1 VYGTNIKK
9 TFKIPEEL
17 DLCVEKLKNVYN
29 ILTEKNVPNVD
40 RLIYANNK
48 DGVVFLGPKGM
59 SVKPNSP
66 NELFEAVLCVLEAL
80 VVSILV
86 IVR

>member
-1 VYGTNIKK
+1 MD
-9 TFKIPEEL
+9 F
-17 DLCVEKLKNVYN
+17 CVEKLKNVYN
-29 ILTEKNVPNVD
+29 VLKEKDVPNVD
-40 RLIYANNK
+40 RLIHANNE

-59 SVKPNSP
+59 SVEPNNP
-66 NELFEAVLCVLEAL
+66 KELFEAVLCVLEAL

>member
-9 TFKIPEEL
+9 TFTIPGEL
-17 DLCVEKLKNVYN
+17 DLRVEKLKNVYN
-29 ILTEKNVPNVD
+29 ILKVKNVPNVD

-48 DGVVFLGPKGM
+48 DGVVYLEPKGM
-59 SVKPNSP
+59 SVKPNDLK
-66 NELFEAVLCVLEAL
+66 ELFEAVLCVLEAL